1 MAGADKNTS
10 GQEELRKGLESG
22 TGASHNAGAR
32 RQTRIENLDAE
43 EPTARDRAST
53 RVEPL
58 AEEPAQLPRSIT
70 TGESLPD
77 KISFSEL
84 RLPVFRLRLWKPALL
99 AALTLAFGAV
109 FWELRQFFY
118 WAAEMHW
125 TLGLLAGGIIG
136 ILVLTMGSAV
146 WEYFRAG
153 RPLRRLQKTQEL
165 AAQVRDSRATDAVAP
180 LNQQLSELFAGK
192 PQGALLARV
201 QGEMPDYYDNSELLR
216 HLELNFFEA
225 LDQEALRRIVRHAT
239 TTGALVGL
247 SPFTTL
253 DVLVA
258 LRQSMRMIDDV
269 AQIYGVRPSV
279 VVRWRL
285 FKKVLA
291 LVAYSGASEYAVSEL
306 WPELVGD
313 SMLSAV
319 SARLGQGMGAG
330 LFMARIG
337 LAAVHSCRP
346 IPFSEKQ
353 RPRLGA
359 LTRRIAVSLKE
370 RMLGRDRNSWP
381 DAAATVRDAD
391 HIVQENARE
400 NLKPRNSHDS

>member
-1 MAGADKNTS
+1 MSEPDKSHRDVNTAADSTIGN
-10 GQEELRKGLESG
+10 GEEKRRKPVE
-22 TGASHNAGAR
+22 R
-32 RQTRIENLDAE
+32 RQTRIENLESELETEARRARAE
-43 EPTARDRAST
+43 T
-53 RVEPL
+53 RVEAL
-58 AEEPAQLPRSIT
+58 TDEDDQLPRSIT

-84 RLPVFRLRLWKPALL
+84 RLPAFRLRLWKPALV
-99 AALTLAFGAV
+99 AALLLVFGAV

-118 WAAEMHW
+118 WAADMHW
-125 TLGLLAGGIIG
+125 ILGLLSAVIIG
-136 ILVLTMGSAV
+136 ALTLTMASAV

-153 RPLRRLQKTQEL
+153 RPLRKLQKTQEL
-165 AAQVRDSRATDAVAP
+165 AAEVRDSRSTDAVEP
-180 LNQQLSELFAGK
+180 LNDQLRELFDGK

-201 QGEMPDYYDNSELLR
+201 QSEMPDYYDNSELLR
-216 HLELNFFEA
+216 HLEINFFEA
-225 LDQEALRRIVRHAT
+225 LDQEALRRIVRHAS

-253 DVLVA
+253 DVLVS

-313 SMLSAV
+313 SMLSSV
-319 SARLGQGMGAG
+319 SARLGQGMGAS

-353 RPRLGA
+353 RPKLGA
-359 LTRRIAVSLKE
+359 LTKRIATSLKE
-370 RMLGRDRNSWP
+370 RLLGRGERAP
-381 DAAATVRDAD
+381 VVTR
-391 HIVQENARE
+391 ENAEKFGVERE
-400 NLKPRNSHDS
+400 

>member
-1 MAGADKNTS
+1 MAASDDQFENKPESAEHAD
-10 GQEELRKGLESG
+10 
-22 TGASHNAGAR
+22 ASRPR
-32 RQTRIENLDAE
+32 RQTRIENLESE
-43 EPTARDRAST
+43 EPLRHDRVST

-58 AEEPAQLPRSIT
+58 VEEPGELPRSIT

-99 AALTLAFGAV
+99 AALALTFGAV

-118 WAAEMHW
+118 WAADMHW
-125 TLGLLAGGIIG
+125 SLGLLAGVIISA
-136 ILVLTMGSAV
+136 LVLTMASAV

-153 RPLRRLQKTQEL
+153 KPLRKLQKTQEL
-165 AAQVRDSRATDAVAP
+165 AAEVRDSRATDAVDP
-180 LNQQLSELFAGK
+180 LNQQLRELFAGK

-201 QGEMPDYYDNSELLR
+201 QEEAPDYYDNSELLR

-269 AQIYGVRPSV
+269 AQIYGVRPSI

-285 FKKVLA
+285 FKKILV

-313 SMLSAV
+313 SMLSTV
-319 SARLGQGMGAG
+319 SARLGQGMGAS

-359 LTRRIAVSLKE
+359 LTRRIASSLKE
-370 RMLGRDRNSWP
+370 RMLGRDRNLWP
-381 DAAATVRDAD
+381 EGAEGGHRA
-391 HIVQENARE
+391 QEAVGAEQKRSRE
-400 NLKPRNSHDS
+400 R

>member
-1 MAGADKNTS
+1 MAASDEQFETS
-10 GQEELRKGLESG
+10 SSPGDEPRP
-22 TGASHNAGAR
+22 R
-32 RQTRIENLDAE
+32 RHTRIENLEYE
-43 EPTARDRAST
+43 EPAVHERAST
-53 RVEPL
+53 RVESL
-58 AEEPAQLPRSIT
+58 VDEPGELPRSIT

-84 RLPVFRLRLWKPALL
+84 RLPVFRLRMWKPALL
-99 AALTLAFGAV
+99 AALALAFGAV

-118 WAAEMHW
+118 WAADMHW
-125 TLGLLAGGIIG
+125 SLGLLAGVIISA
-136 ILVLTMGSAV
+136 LVATMASAV

-153 RPLRRLQKTQEL
+153 KPLRKLQKTQEL
-165 AAQVRDSRATDAVAP
+165 AAEVRDSRATDAVEP
-180 LNQQLSELFAGK
+180 LNQQLRELFAGK

-201 QGEMPDYYDNSELLR
+201 QEETPDYYDNSELLR

-269 AQIYGVRPSV
+269 AQIYGVRPSM

-285 FKKVLA
+285 FKKILA

-313 SMLSAV
+313 SMLSTV
-319 SARLGQGMGAG
+319 SARLGQGMGAS

-359 LTRRIAVSLKE
+359 LTRRIASSLKE
-370 RMLGRDRNSWP
+370 RLLGREQGQWSS
-381 DAAATVRDAD
+381 AVSGKAATGESVKVGKKSTPGPD
-391 HIVQENARE
+391 
-400 NLKPRNSHDS
+400 

>member
-1 MAGADKNTS
+1 MNASKGEQEREERPGNRADT
-10 GQEELRKGLESG
+10 
-22 TGASHNAGAR
+22 APR
-32 RQTRIENLDAE
+32 RQTRIETLETDLDAE
-43 EPTARDRAST
+43 HPHERGQT
-53 RVEPL
+53 RVETL
-58 AEEPAQLPRSIT
+58 AEEGGQLPRSIT

-77 KISFSEL
+77 KVSFAEL
-84 RLPVFRLRLWKPALL
+84 RLPAFRLRLWKPALL
-99 AALTLAFGAV
+99 AALALVFGAV

-125 TLGLLAGGIIG
+125 SLGALAAIVIG
-136 ILVLTMGSAV
+136 FLVLTMASAV

-153 RPLRRLQKTQEL
+153 RPLRKLQQTQEL
-165 AAQVRDSRATDAVAP
+165 AAEVRDSRATDAVAP
-180 LNQQLSELFAGK
+180 LNAQLTELFAGK

-201 QGEMPDYYDNSELLR
+201 QEETPDYYDNSELLR

-269 AQIYGVRPSV
+269 AQIYGVRPSI

-285 FKKVLA
+285 FKKILA

-313 SMLSAV
+313 SMLSTV
-319 SARLGQGMGAG
+319 SARLGQGMGAS

-359 LTRRIAVSLKE
+359 LTKRIAASLKE
-370 RMLGRDRNSWP
+370 RLLGREESVAMASD
-381 DAAATVRDAD
+381 
-391 HIVQENARE
+391 
-400 NLKPRNSHDS
+400 LKSGQRSKIER

>member
-1 MAGADKNTS
+1 MDSADNKTGSGAGS
-10 GQEELRKGLESG
+10 ERPGQEP
-22 TGASHNAGAR
+22 R
-32 RQTRIENLDAE
+32 RQTRIENLEAE
-43 EPTARDRAST
+43 ENRVHDRAST
-53 RVEPL
+53 RVESL
-58 AEEPAQLPRSIT
+58 SEEADQLPRSIT
-70 TGESLPD
+70 TGESLPNT
-77 KISFSEL
+77 ISFSEL
-84 RLPVFRLRLWKPALL
+84 RLPVFRLRLWKPALA
-99 AALTLAFGAV
+99 AALALTFGAI

-118 WAAEMHW
+118 WAADMHW
-125 TLGLLAGGIIG
+125 GFGLLAGVIIG
-136 ILVLTMGSAV
+136 ALVLTMVSAV

-153 RPLRRLQKTQEL
+153 RPLRKLQKTQEL
-165 AAQVRDSRATDAVAP
+165 AAEVRDSRATDAVEP
-180 LNQQLSELFAGK
+180 LNHQLRELFEGK

-201 QGEMPDYYDNSELLR
+201 QEEAPDYYDNSELLR

-285 FKKVLA
+285 FKKILA

-313 SMLSAV
+313 SMLSTV
-319 SARLGQGMGAG
+319 SARLGQGMGAS

-359 LTRRIAVSLKE
+359 LTRRIAASLKE
-370 RMLGRDRNSWP
+370 RLLGREQVNWP
-381 DAAATVRDAD
+381 EAQMEAGEMEERV
-391 HIVQENARE
+391 ARE
-400 NLKPRNSHDS
+400 GNRGSRKRGS

>member
-1 MAGADKNTS
+1 MPGPDDKTGSEFSGSVGREARAGDK
-10 GQEELRKGLESG
+10 RKPQK
-22 TGASHNAGAR
+22 R
-32 RQTRIENLDAE
+32 RQTRIETLDTE
-43 EPTARDRAST
+43 DPTAQERAST
-53 RVEPL
+53 RVESL
-58 AEEPAQLPRSIT
+58 AEEPGQLPRSIT

-99 AALTLAFGAV
+99 AALALVFGVV

-118 WAAEMHW
+118 WAADMHW
-125 TLGLLAGGIIG
+125 SLGLLAGVIIG
-136 ILVLTMGSAV
+136 ALVFTMASAV

-153 RPLRRLQKTQEL
+153 RPLRELQKTQQL
-165 AAQVRDSRATDAVAP
+165 AAEVRDSRGTDAVEP
-180 LNQQLSELFAGK
+180 LNRQLRELFDGK
-192 PQGALLARV
+192 PQGALLVRV
-201 QGEMPDYYDNSELLR
+201 QDETPDYYDNSELLR

-269 AQIYGVRPSV
+269 AQIYGVQPSV

-285 FKKVLA
+285 FKKILV

-313 SMLSAV
+313 SMLSSV
-319 SARLGQGMGAG
+319 SARLGQGMGAS
-330 LFMARIG
+330 LFMGRIG
-337 LAAVHSCRP
+337 LAAINSCRP
-346 IPFSEKQ
+346 IPFSEKR
-353 RPRLGA
+353 RPKLGA
-359 LTRRIAVSLKE
+359 LTKRIASSLKE
-370 RMLGRDRNSWP
+370 RFLGRDQNLWP
-381 DAAATVRDAD
+381 GGVATEAKTAPDSVKAAGQA
-391 HIVQENARE
+391 
-400 NLKPRNSHDS
+400 PPDSTGPA

>member
-1 MAGADKNTS
+1 MPDNNAVPGGKPPGGLGAP
-10 GQEELRKGLESG
+10 
-22 TGASHNAGAR
+22 R

-43 EPTARDRAST
+43 EPAPRERAAT
-53 RVEPL
+53 RVESL
-58 AEEPAQLPRSIT
+58 AEEPEQLPRSIT
-70 TGESLPD
+70 TGESLPNTV
-77 KISFSEL
+77 SFSEL
-84 RLPVFRLRLWKPALL
+84 RLPVYRLRLWKPALL
-99 AALTLAFGAV
+99 AALALTFGAV

-118 WAAEMHW
+118 WAADMHW
-125 TLGLLAGGIIG
+125 SLGLLAGVIIG
-136 ILVLTMGSAV
+136 ALVLTMASAV

-153 RPLRRLQKTQEL
+153 KPLRKLQKTQQL
-165 AAQVRDSRATDAVAP
+165 AAQVRDSRATDAVEP
-180 LNQQLSELFAGK
+180 LNQQLRALFDGK

-201 QGEMPDYYDNSELLR
+201 QEETPDYYDNSELLK

-285 FKKVLA
+285 FKKILA

-313 SMLSAV
+313 SMLSTV
-319 SARLGQGMGAG
+319 SARLGQGMGAS

-353 RPRLGA
+353 RPKLGA
-359 LTRRIAVSLKE
+359 LARRIAASLKE
-370 RMLGRDRNSWP
+370 RLLGRDQEHWP
-381 DAAATVRDAD
+381 EMTASEAAKG
-391 HIVQENARE
+391 RE
-400 NLKPRNSHDS
+400 AGAAVPRPGSEKEGRER

>member
-1 MAGADKNTS
+1 MTKEDS
-10 GQEELRKGLESG
+10 RQPDSRP
-22 TGASHNAGAR
+22 R
-32 RQTRIENLDAE
+32 RRTRIENLDSPESDAFRGAE
-43 EPTARDRAST
+43 RAST
-53 RVEPL
+53 RVETL
-58 AEEPAQLPRSIT
+58 AEEAEQLPRSIT

-77 KISFSEL
+77 KIAFSEL
-84 RLPVFRLRLWKPALL
+84 RLPTFRLRMWKPALL
-99 AALTLAFGAV
+99 AALALAFGAV
-109 FWELRQFFY
+109 FWELRQFFL
-118 WAAEMHW
+118 WASDMHW
-125 TLGLLAGGIIG
+125 SLGLLAGLMIG
-136 ILVLTMGSAV
+136 ALVLTVASAV

-153 RPLRRLQKTQEL
+153 KPLKKLQKTQDL
-165 AAQVRDSRATDAVAP
+165 AAQVRDSRATDAVEP
-180 LNQQLSELFAGK
+180 LNTQLQALFAGK

-201 QGEMPDYYDNSELLR
+201 LDETPDYYDNSELLQ

-225 LDQEALRRIVRHAT
+225 LDQEALRRIVRHST

-247 SPFTTL
+247 SPFATL
-253 DVLVA
+253 DILVA

-285 FKKVLA
+285 FKKILN

-313 SMLSAV
+313 SMLKTV
-319 SARLGQGMGAG
+319 SARLGQGMGAS

-337 LAAVHSCRP
+337 LATINSCRP

-359 LTRRIAVSLKE
+359 LTRRIAASLKE
-370 RMLGRDRNSWP
+370 RMLGGGGASSVAPQRAYAESVEVP
-381 DAAATVRDAD
+381 SAAEEAD
-391 HIVQENARE
+391 SKKQ
-400 NLKPRNSHDS
+400 D

>member
-1 MAGADKNTS
+1 MMNG
-10 GQEELRKGLESG
+10 E
-22 TGASHNAGAR
+22 TGVR
-32 RQTRIENLDAE
+32 RRTRIESLD
-43 EPTARDRAST
+43 EPESVSPQRAST
-53 RVEPL
+53 RVETL
-58 AEEPAQLPRSIT
+58 EEEAEELPRSIT

-77 KISFSEL
+77 RVSFSEL

-99 AALTLAFGAV
+99 AALGLAGGAV
-109 FWELRQFFY
+109 AWELRQLFT
-118 WAAEMHW
+118 WAMDRHW
-125 TLGLLAGGIIG
+125 SLGVLAGTIIAVFGITI
-136 ILVLTMGSAV
+136 VSAV

-153 RPLRRLQKTQEL
+153 RPLRKLEKIQGRARELRDCRSAGEVPPFRRELQQH
-165 AAQVRDSRATDAVAP
+165 
-180 LNQQLSELFAGK
+180 FAGE
-192 PQGALLARV
+192 PQGVLLSRV
-201 QGEMPDYYDNSELLR
+201 LDEAPDYYDSSELLQ
-216 HLELNFFEA
+216 HLEVTFFEA

-247 SPFTTL
+247 SPFATI

-258 LRQSMRMIDDV
+258 LRQSLRMIDDV

-313 SMLSAV
+313 SVLSSV
-319 SARLGQGMGAG
+319 SARLGQGMGAS

-337 LAAVHSCRP
+337 LAAIHGCRP

-359 LTRRIAVSLKE
+359 LTKRIASSLKE
-370 RMLGRDRNSWP
+370 RFVGSG
-381 DAAATVRDAD
+381 AAL
-391 HIVQENARE
+391 QPEQNK
-400 NLKPRNSHDS
+400 L

>member
-1 MAGADKNTS
+1 MAAPDDHSEQIDSANGAP
-10 GQEELRKGLESG
+10 RP
-22 TGASHNAGAR
+22 R
-32 RQTRIENLDAE
+32 RQTRIENLESE
-43 EPTARDRAST
+43 EPALRDRAST
-53 RVEPL
+53 RVESL
-58 AEEPAQLPRSIT
+58 AEEPGELPRSIT

-84 RLPVFRLRLWKPALL
+84 RLPMFRLRMWKPALL
-99 AALTLAFGAV
+99 AGLALAFGAV
-109 FWELRQFFY
+109 FWELRQFFI
-118 WAAEMHW
+118 WAADMHW
-125 TLGLLAGGIIG
+125 SLGVLAGVIISA
-136 ILVLTMGSAV
+136 LVLTMASAV

-153 RPLRRLQKTQEL
+153 KPLRKLQKTQEL
-165 AAQVRDSRATDAVAP
+165 AAEVRDSRATDAVAP
-180 LNQQLSELFAGK
+180 LNQQLRELFAGK

-201 QGEMPDYYDNSELLR
+201 QEETPDYYDNSELLR

-285 FKKVLA
+285 FKKILA

-313 SMLSAV
+313 SMLSTV
-319 SARLGQGMGAG
+319 SARLGQGMGAS

-359 LTRRIAVSLKE
+359 LTRRIASSLKE
-370 RMLGRDRNSWP
+370 RLLGRQQNQWP
-381 DAAATVRDAD
+381 EGVSE
-391 HIVQENARE
+391 VGLERE
-400 NLKPRNSHDS
+400 AVKAERKPSSGG

>member
-1 MAGADKNTS
+1 MDSANN
-10 GQEELRKGLESG
+10 
-22 TGASHNAGAR
+22 NAKPGRHAPDAKDQPR

-43 EPTARDRAST
+43 EPTFRERAST
-53 RVEPL
+53 RVESL
-58 AEEPAQLPRSIT
+58 TDEPEQLPRSIT
-70 TGESLPD
+70 TGESLPNT
-77 KISFSEL
+77 ISFSEL
-84 RLPVFRLRLWKPALL
+84 RLPVFRLRMWKPALL
-99 AALTLAFGAV
+99 AALALAFGAV

-118 WAAEMHW
+118 WAADMHW
-125 TLGLLAGGIIG
+125 SLGLLAGVIIG
-136 ILVLTMGSAV
+136 ALVLTMASAV

-153 RPLRRLQKTQEL
+153 KPLRKLQKTQDL
-165 AAQVRDSRATDAVAP
+165 AAQVRDSRATDAVEP
-180 LNQQLSELFAGK
+180 LNQQLRELFDGK

-201 QGEMPDYYDNSELLR
+201 QEETPDYYDNSELLK
-216 HLELNFFEA
+216 HLELNFFQA

-285 FKKVLA
+285 FKKILA

-313 SMLSAV
+313 SMLSTV
-319 SARLGQGMGAG
+319 SARLGQGMGAS

-359 LTRRIAVSLKE
+359 LTRRIAASLKE
-370 RMLGRDRNSWP
+370 RLLGRDQSRWP
-381 DAAATVRDAD
+381 ETSSSAMGDGLREKQPSARAPERGG
-391 HIVQENARE
+391 HRGENR
-400 NLKPRNSHDS
+400 S